1 MVSMSASLNGVQP
14 TLSALL
20 IDISGTLLI
29 GSTPTP
35 GAARAL
41 ARLRAA
47 RVPFRF
53 CSNTSKESTQEIC
66 RRLAESSMPV
76 LLGEVW
82 TSIGALKGVL
92 RDTGVRRPYT
102 LLSQSARAE
111 CLGIDSGTT
120 NHHSQ
125 DDTTEP
131 YDAVVVGLAPSV
143 FDYEHLNT
151 AFRILVREHQNYKR
165 LLEPSPSPSP
175 SMSKP
180 PLIALHKARYIQA
193 SDRALSLGPGPFV
206 AALEEAS
213 GTRALVV
220 GKPTKLFF
228 ETVIKSFRDGTAALP
243 AVEMTKD
250 AAMTDGGEGGN
261 IADGGGG
268 RIAVIGDDV
277 SADLGEGAIE
287 LGLWR
292 VLVKTGKYRAG
303 DESREGAYPP
313 DEVCESFADF
323 VDRFLDQDR
332 FLQSTFFNCSR
343 DETEVGAVGRGS
355 PLG

>member
-1 MVSMSASLNGVQP
+1 MSAP
-14 TLSALL
+14 TLSAVL

-47 RVPFRF
+47 RVPFRL

-66 RRLAESSMPV
+66 RRLTEASMHV
-76 LLGEVW
+76 LPGEVW

-92 RDTGVRRPYT
+92 RDTGVQRPYT
-102 LLSQSARAE
+102 LLSPSARAE
-111 CLGIDSGTT
+111 CLGIDSRTT
-120 NHHSQ
+120 NDHSQ

-131 YDAVVVGLAPSV
+131 YDAVVVGLAPSM

-151 AFRILVREHQNYKR
+151 AFRILVGEHENEKR
-165 LLEPSPSPSP
+165 RLEGLSSSSTSVTTP
-175 SMSKP
+175 KP

-206 AALEEAS
+206 TALEEAS
-213 GTRALVV
+213 GTRAQIV

-228 ETVIKSFRDGTAALP
+228 ETVINNGRRA
-243 AVEMTKD
+243 
-250 AAMTDGGEGGN
+250 GGS
-261 IADGGGG
+261 G

-277 SADLGEGAIE
+277 SADLGGGAIE

-303 DESREGAYPP
+303 DETREEVHPP
-313 DEVCESFADF
+313 DEVRESFADF
-323 VDRFLDQDR
+323 VDQFLDQGR
-332 FLQSTFFNCSR
+332 FF
-343 DETEVGAVGRGS
+343 
-355 PLG
+355 

>member
-1 MVSMSASLNGVQP
+1 MSASLNGVQP

-29 GSTPTP
+29 GSAPTP

-66 RRLAESSMPV
+66 RRLAELSMHV
-76 LLGEVW
+76 LPGEVW

-111 CLGIDSGTT
+111 CLGIDSGMT

-125 DDTTEP
+125 DDTIEP

-151 AFRILVREHQNYKR
+151 AFRILVREHQNDKQ
-165 LLEPSPSPSP
+165 LLEASLSSPT
-175 SMSKP
+175 SKP

-193 SDRALSLGPGPFV
+193 FDRALSLGPGPFV

-228 ETVIKSFRDGTAALP
+228 ETVIKSFRDGTAA
-243 AVEMTKD
+243 EMTKD

-261 IADGGGG
+261 IGDGGGG

-355 PLG
+355 PLE

>member
-1 MVSMSASLNGVQP
+1 MSASLNGVQP

-29 GSTPTP
+29 GSAPTP

-66 RRLAESSMPV
+66 RRLAELSMHV
-76 LLGEVW
+76 LPGEVW

-92 RDTGVRRPYT
+92 RDTGVRRPAYLPYT

-111 CLGIDSGTT
+111 CLGIDSGMT

-125 DDTTEP
+125 DDTIEP

-151 AFRILVREHQNYKR
+151 AFRILVREHQNDKQ
-165 LLEPSPSPSP
+165 LLEASLSSPT
-175 SMSKP
+175 SKP

-193 SDRALSLGPGPFV
+193 FDRALSLGPGPFV

-228 ETVIKSFRDGTAALP
+228 ETVIKSFQ
-243 AVEMTKD
+243 
-250 AAMTDGGEGGN
+250 GGN
-261 IADGGGG
+261 IGDGGGG

-355 PLG
+355 PLE

>member
-1 MVSMSASLNGVQP
+1 QP

-92 RDTGVRRPYT
+92 RDTGVRRPAYLPYT

-228 ETVIKSFRDGTAALP
+228 ETVIKSFQ
-243 AVEMTKD
+243 
-250 AAMTDGGEGGN
+250 GGN

-323 VDRFLDQDR
+323 VDRFL
-332 FLQSTFFNCSR
+332 
-343 DETEVGAVGRGS
+343 
-355 PLG
+355 